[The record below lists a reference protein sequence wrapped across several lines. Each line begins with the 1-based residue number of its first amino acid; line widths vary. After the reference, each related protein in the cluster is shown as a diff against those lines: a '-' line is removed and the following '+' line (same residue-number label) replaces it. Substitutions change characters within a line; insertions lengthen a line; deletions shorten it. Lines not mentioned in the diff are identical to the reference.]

1 MSDKPI
7 ARASILDIAAYKP
20 GKSKSPSGQSLAKLS
35 ANESPLGAS
44 PKAMEAYRYYA
55 DRLAEYPDGGATA
68 LRQAIGDVHGLDP
81 DRIGVGA
88 GSDEILHLLAQ
99 AYVGPGDETVMSQ
112 YGFLVYPIVTNAA
125 GGTCIKAPETEL
137 KADVDALLDAVTE
150 KTKIVFLANP
160 NNPTGSYLS
169 VDEINRLHQ
178 GLRSDILL
186 VLDAAYAEYVDAAD
200 YQAGIELV
208 DRAQNVVM
216 TRTFSKIGLANLRVG
231 WFYGPAH
238 ILDVYNRLR
247 GPFNVNGIAQ
257 AAAEAAVRDV
267 DFTAELKAHNAKM
280 RDLLVR
286 ELQSNRFKTY
296 PSQCNF
302 VLTEFA
308 DERGFTAAD
317 AFNLLM
323 EKGLIVREMHSYGL
337 PNCLRISIGTEAQMK
352 LVIQTLQEMSDH
364 G

>member
-7 ARASILDIAAYKP
+7 AHRSIMDIAAYMP
-20 GKSKSPSGQSLAKLS
+20 GKSKSPSGQALAKLS

-44 PKAMEAYRYYA
+44 PKAIEAYRNYA
-55 DRLAEYPDGGATA
+55 THLAEYPDGGATA
-68 LRQAIGDVHGLDP
+68 LREAIGAVHGLDP
-81 DRIGVGA
+81 ARIGVGA

-99 AYVGPGDETVMSQ
+99 AYVGPGDETLMSQ

-125 GGTCIKAPETEL
+125 GGTCVKAPEKDL

-160 NNPTGSYLS
+160 NNPTGSYLGE
-169 VDEINRLHQ
+169 DEINRLHQ
-178 GLRSDILL
+178 GLRPDILL
-186 VLDAAYAEYVDAAD
+186 VLDAAYAEYVNAPD
-200 YQAGIELV
+200 YEAGINLV
-208 DRAQNVVM
+208 NRADNVVM

-257 AAAEAAVRDV
+257 AAATAAVQDEA
-267 DFTAELKAHNAKM
+267 FTAELEAHNSKM
-280 RDLLVR
+280 RDELVER
-286 ELQSNRFKTY
+286 LQSNRFKTY

-302 VLTEFA
+302 VLTEFG
-308 DERGFTAAD
+308 DEAGFTAAD